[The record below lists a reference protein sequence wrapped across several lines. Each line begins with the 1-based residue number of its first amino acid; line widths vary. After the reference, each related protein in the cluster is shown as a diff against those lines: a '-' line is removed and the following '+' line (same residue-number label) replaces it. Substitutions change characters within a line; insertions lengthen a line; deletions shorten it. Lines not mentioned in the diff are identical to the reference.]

1 MPVVRSTRESSDMA
15 VLERALVML
24 EDGAAEPQVLD
35 ALSGFG
41 RAKVPPA
48 ELWLSL
54 SSTYSIGNVHHC

>member
-15 VLERALVML
+15 VLDRALVML
-24 EDGAAEPQVLD
+24 EDGAAEPQVD

-54 SSTYSIGNVHHC
+54 SSPYSIGDVHHC